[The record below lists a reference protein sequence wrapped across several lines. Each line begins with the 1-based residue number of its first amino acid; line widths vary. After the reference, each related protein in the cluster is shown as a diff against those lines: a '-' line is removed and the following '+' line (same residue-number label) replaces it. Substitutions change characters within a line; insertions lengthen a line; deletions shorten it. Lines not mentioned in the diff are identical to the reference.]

1 MKKITV
7 LFSAL
12 FMLTCASTALA
23 AANGSAAFVI
33 YSGVSASTDTSAVY
47 DVRAFKTKTMHVSG
61 VTLTSNAT
69 SITFKNMSGTAIVQG
84 APSSSGPWSTL
95 VANDYAQTAVSLTS
109 NGSMTWNDATP
120 YIRFKWTCGTTG
132 QKIKGYL
139 NWQE

>member
-1 MKKITV
+1 MIAFAV
-7 LFSAL
+7 PAF
-12 FMLTCASTALA
+12 A
-23 AANGSAAFVI
+23 AGNGSRAFVI
-33 YSGVSASTDTSAVY
+33 YSGASASTDTSDAI
-47 DVRAFKTKTMHVSG
+47 DVRAFKTKTMTVSG

-84 APSSSGPWSTL
+84 APSSNGPWSTV
-95 VANDYAQTAVSLTS
+95 VANDYAQTAVSLTA

-132 QKIKGYL
+132 QKVKGYL